1 MGRAGETPELA
12 AALGFTGRWWYVV
25 GMSSQHFAMALLAIS
40 MLATPLQML
49 AAGRSANAIPH
60 VNERARQGY
69 QQYLQAE
76 MHRAYAIA
84 PGGSWAWK
92 YGFDTREEAVAAATA
107 ACQQGTE
114 QTCVPYAI
122 NNDVVLDVRQWP
134 TLWRPY
140 KSAAE
145 AAQAPEGRQR
155 GERFPDLLL
164 KNANGKPVALSSLR
178 GKVVLLHL
186 WGTWCPTCVHEIPQ
200 FQELVNTLRDYTDI
214 VFVFSQVREPY
225 ADARRWLEQR
235 GIRLPLYDSGSHAPQ
250 DTRLQLAG
258 GGSLADRAVAPVF
271 PATYVLDRHGVVVFS
286 LRGSASDWLEYSA
299 FLRDLAAHAR

>member
-1 MGRAGETPELA
+1 
-12 AALGFTGRWWYVV
+12 
-25 GMSSQHFAMALLAIS
+25 MSSHYFALFLLAVS
-40 MLATPLQML
+40 TLATSLPAP
-49 AAGRSANAIPH
+49 AAERSTNAIPH
-60 VNERARQGY
+60 SNDRASQSY
-69 QQYLQAE
+69 QQYRQAE

-84 PGGSWAWK
+84 PGGIWAWK
-92 YGFDTREEAVAAATA
+92 YGFDTRDEAVAAAIA

-122 NNDVVLDVRQWP
+122 NDDVVFNARQWP

-140 KSAAE
+140 KTAAE
-145 AAQAPEGRQR
+145 AARAPEGRHR

-164 KNANGKPVALSSLR
+164 KNASGKPVALSSLR

-200 FQELVNTLRDYTDI
+200 FQELTNAMRDLPEL

-235 GIRLPLYDSGSHAPQ
+235 GIRLPLYDSGSHAPS

-258 GGSLADRAVAPVF
+258 GGTLADRAVAPVF
-271 PATYVLDRHGVVVFS
+271 PVTYVLDRHGIVVFS
-286 LRGSASDWLEYSA
+286 LRGSPSDWLEYTS
-299 FLRDLAAHAR
+299 FLRDVVTYSK

>member
-1 MGRAGETPELA
+1 MFP
-12 AALGFTGRWWYVV
+12 
-25 GMSSQHFAMALLAIS
+25 QHFVVALLAT
-40 MLATPLQML
+40 MLVTPMPAL

-60 VNERARQGY
+60 INDRARQSY

-84 PGGSWAWK
+84 PGGTWAWK

-107 ACQQGTE
+107 ACQEGTE

-122 NNDVVLDVRQWP
+122 NDDVVFKARQWP

-140 KSAAE
+140 KTAAE
-145 AAQAPEGRQR
+145 AAQALEGQHR
-155 GERFPDLLL
+155 GDRFPDLLL
-164 KNANGKPVALSSLR
+164 KNAGGKPVALSSLR

-186 WGTWCPTCVHEIPQ
+186 WGTWCPPCVHEIPQ
-200 FQELVNTLRDYTDI
+200 FQELVNALRDVPEI

-235 GIRLPLYDSGSHAPQ
+235 GLRLPLYDSGSHSPQ
-250 DTRLQLAG
+250 DTRLQLANG
-258 GGSLADRAVAPVF
+258 GTLADRAVAPVF
-271 PATYVLDRHGVVVFS
+271 PVTYVLDRHGIVVFS
-286 LRGSASDWLEYSA
+286 LRGSASDWLEYTA
-299 FLRDLAAHAR
+299 FLRDVAAQSK

>member
-1 MGRAGETPELA
+1 
-12 AALGFTGRWWYVV
+12 
-25 GMSSQHFAMALLAIS
+25 MSLQHFALALLAAS
-40 MLATPLQML
+40 MLVTPMPAL
-49 AAGRSANAIPH
+49 AAERSANAIPH
-60 VNERARQGY
+60 INDRARQGY

-76 MHRAYAIA
+76 MHRAYAVA
-84 PGGSWAWK
+84 PGGTWAWK

-122 NNDVVLDVRQWP
+122 NDDVVFNARQWS

-140 KSAAE
+140 KTAAE
-145 AAQAPEGRQR
+145 AMQAPEGQHR

-164 KNANGKPVALSSLR
+164 KSASGKPVTLSSLR

-186 WGTWCPTCVHEIPQ
+186 WGTWCPSCVHEIPQ
-200 FQELVNTLRDYTDI
+200 FQELMNALRDVPQV

-235 GIRLPLYDSGSHAPQ
+235 GIRLPVYDSGSHAPQ
-250 DTRLQLAG
+250 DTRLQLASG
-258 GGSLADRAVAPVF
+258 GTLADRAVAPVF
-271 PATYVLDRHGVVVFS
+271 PVTYVLDRHGIVVFS
-286 LRGSASDWLEYSA
+286 LRGSASDWLEYTA
-299 FLRDLAAHAR
+299 FLRDVAAHSK